1 MRLGFFLSFLRK
13 RALQAMLVALS
24 CVSAAV
30 FAAQPRPAPD
40 FPVRPVRWI
49 VPFPP
54 GGSVDLVGRI
64 LAQKLYDTWGQQI
77 VVDNRPGAGGRVGT
91 KIAVEATP
99 DGYNQLLALNTN
111 LTVDRSLFKSLAY
124 DPEKAFVPVTIVAST
139 SQLLVVNPAFPAR
152 SVRELIALCKSKPG
166 QINYGSSGVGGSL
179 HLAMELF
186 KAKAG
191 IDIVHVAYKGG
202 PPAATDL
209 MAGRI
214 GLMFFNTPAALPFV
228 KSGRLRALG
237 VSTARRS
244 ALLPDVPSIA
254 ESGVPGFDTGVW
266 YGLVVP
272 AGTKPAI
279 VRSTYEAVSKAL
291 ALPDVRKSLQDI
303 GAEPVSISPEEF
315 AKRIKA
321 ETRDWAKL
329 IRTANIRLN

>member
-1 MRLGFFLSFLRK
+1 MGEGLLRSVFRK
-13 RALQAMLVALS
+13 RALQTMLVALS
-24 CVSAAV
+24 LGSAAV
-30 FAAQPRPAPD
+30 CAAQPRPASD

-49 VPFPP
+49 VPFPA
-54 GGSVDLVGRI
+54 GGSIDLVARI
-64 LAQKLYDTWGQQI
+64 LSQKLYETWGQQV

-91 KIAVEATP
+91 QIGAEATP
-99 DGYNQLLALNTN
+99 DGYNQLLTLNTN
-111 LTVDRSLFKSLAY
+111 LTVDRSLFKSVTY

-139 SQLLVVNPAFPAR
+139 SQLLVVNPSLPAR
-152 SVRELIALCKSKPG
+152 SIRELVALCKSRPG
-166 QINYGSSGVGGSL
+166 QINYGSSGTGGSL

-186 KAKAG
+186 KMKAG
-191 IDIVHVAYKGG
+191 IDIVHVPYKGG

-228 KSGRLRALG
+228 KSGKLRALG
-237 VSTARRS
+237 VSTAKRS

-254 ESGVPGFDTGVW
+254 ESGVPGFDTSVW

-272 AGTKPAI
+272 AGASPAI

-291 ALPDVRKSLQDI
+291 AMPDVRRSLHDI
-303 GAEPVSISPEEF
+303 GAEPVSISPAEF

-321 ETRDWAKL
+321 ETRSWAQL
-329 IRTANIRLN
+329 IRTANIHLN